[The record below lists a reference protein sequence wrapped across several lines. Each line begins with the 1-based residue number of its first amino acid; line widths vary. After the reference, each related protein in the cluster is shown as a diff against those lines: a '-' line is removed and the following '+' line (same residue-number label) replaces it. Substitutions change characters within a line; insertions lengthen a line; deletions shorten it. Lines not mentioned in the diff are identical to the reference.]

1 MEQFNELVDMLNGIE
16 LNQSPDAWECNVD
29 CSKVYHVT
37 SMRKIIEEKTLPSL
51 EENIRWNKSIP
62 IKINIHTWRLC
73 NNRLPTR
80 CNLDHRGIDIDS
92 VRCPICDQALEDS
105 QHLFI
110 DCSIATELWT
120 MVTRW
125 WGLDNYPKDLSSL
138 IKWGDSVPFQTLEK
152 ICFDAVVQTTFW
164 IIWRYRNRLCFDA
177 KRPRKDT
184 LSEEIKILSHT
195 WILHRNRKFISNWFE
210 WIIDPKLAC
219 TKTM

>member
-1 MEQFNELVDMLNGIE
+1 MAAMQE
-16 LNQSPDAWECNVD
+16 SA
-29 CSKVYHVT
+29 S
-37 SMRKIIEEKTLPSL
+37 
-51 EENIRWNKSIP
+51 NK
-62 IKINIHTWRLC
+62 
-73 NNRLPTR
+73 R
-80 CNLDHRGIDIDS
+80 CNLDHRGTDIDS

-105 QHLFI
+105 QHLFV
-110 DCSIATELWT
+110 DCWIATELWT

-152 ICFDAVVQTTFW
+152 ICFDAVVQKTFW

-195 WILHRNRKFISNWFE
+195 WILHRDRKFISNWFE
-210 WIIDPKLAC
+210 WIIDDRS
-219 TKTM
+219 KTCLYKNYVITFLSSFLLVLLYIIFAVEKKMMAGK